1 MERSAKQMAD
11 LLKPLANE
19 NRLRIICALLKGAK
33 TVGEIGKQVSG
44 ISAPALSQHLAVLK
58 AHGILSCEKCGMN
71 NLYAIADGR
80 ALEIMRVL
88 GKYYCEK
95 NCEDEKNDEDEAQ

>member
-1 MERSAKQMAD
+1 MERSAKQMSE

-33 TVGEIGKQVSG
+33 TVGDIGRQVNG

-71 NLYAIADGR
+71 NLYTIVDGR

-88 GKYYCEK
+88 KKYYCED
-95 NCEDEKNDEDEAQ
+95 NFEEKNNEDEA